1 MASALNHKY
10 NNSCYCTKIHSKP
23 KKAKYSIGKM
33 ESGLSTNLARK
44 LLDGTCSISNEM
56 IKIEIDKNKQLKRTI
71 KRLKKELEELKMN
84 RGSYYEYKKLKTLI
98 RIKKVEYFETK
109 VHKTK
114 KP

>member
-1 MASALNHKY
+1 MASTLNHKY
-10 NNSCYCTKIHSKP
+10 KNSCYCTKIHSKP

-33 ESGLSTNLARK
+33 ESGLSTNLAKK

-84 RGSYYEYKKLKTLI
+84 KGSYYEYKKLKTLI
-98 RIKKVEYFETK
+98 RIKKVEYFKTK

>member
-10 NNSCYCTKIHSKP
+10 NDSCYCTKIHSKP
-23 KKAKYSIGKM
+23 KKVKYSIRKM
-33 ESGLSTNLARK
+33 KSGLSNNLTKK
-44 LLDGTCSISNEM
+44 LLNGTCSISYEM
-56 IKIEIDKNKQLKRTI
+56 IEIEIDKNKKLKSTI

-98 RIKKVEYFETK
+98 RIKKVEYFKTK